1 MRILLMGDHQIKSRS
16 GYEWLMKAAQRKIEE
31 KYGDLTENIN
41 MIMNIGDQVDVGTL
55 DQYEQIHLFKSQLM
69 SPYLPIMTA
78 VGNHETYNDPHIT
91 TMRTLPTKVSAV
103 ARKTI
108 TLTKPAVS
116 FSLFCPLNIP
126 ATPKKNG

>member
-55 DQYEQIHLFKSQLM
+55 DQYEQIHLFKSITRC
-69 SPYLPIMTA
+69 SPYLPRYQQWH
-78 VGNHETYNDPHIT
+78 GKLL
-91 TMRTLPTKVSAV
+91 RLPSRPYPFRCFVH
-103 ARKTI
+103 
-108 TLTKPAVS
+108 
-116 FSLFCPLNIP
+116 
-126 ATPKKNG
+126 